1 MKPRPSSSVA
11 SFRLTATDRVTSC
24 ARAAAAARNTATKA
38 IARIRLSRIGT
49 PPEPALDRATVVP
62 VMTNRPSR
70 PTPHATQP
78 PATLQSAHE
87 NIIAA
92 RVKTKVW
99 LELGGEFF
107 VGDGGIHLL
116 GGILQ
121 HGSLAQTVREI
132 GWSYRH
138 AWGYLRRAERALPRR
153 TRRGPG
159 HGAHRDR
166 PPAARAAARI
176 AGSDRRR
183 PRPDRA
189 NPGRGGRPRAGRSA
203 RIPRPPGAR
212 RTKGQ
217 A

>member
-1 MKPRPSSSVA
+1 
-11 SFRLTATDRVTSC
+11 
-24 ARAAAAARNTATKA
+24 
-38 IARIRLSRIGT
+38 
-49 PPEPALDRATVVP
+49 
-62 VMTNRPSR
+62 MTNRPSR

-138 AWGYLRRAERALPRR
+138 AWGYLRRADLYQQAVSAEQIAALAGEAARLAPRELQAGLRQLPEMSRIVFICPRR
-153 TRRGPG
+153 
-159 HGAHRDR
+159 
-166 PPAARAAARI
+166 AA
-176 AGSDRRR
+176 
-183 PRPDRA
+183 
-189 NPGRGGRPRAGRSA
+189 
-203 RIPRPPGAR
+203 
-212 RTKGQ
+212 
-217 A
+217 

>member
-1 MKPRPSSSVA
+1 MKPRPSSSVT

-24 ARAAAAARNTATKA
+24 ARAPTAARSTTTRAT
-38 IARIRLSRIGT
+38 ARILANRIGT
-49 PPEPALDRATVVP
+49 PPEPPLDRATVVH

-92 RVKTKVW
+92 RVKTQVW

-121 HGSLAQTVREI
+121 HGSLAQDRREI
-132 GWSYRH
+132 GAAH
-138 AWGYLRRAERALPRR
+138 PAAGGPLRRAER
-153 TRRGPG
+153 
-159 HGAHRDR
+159 
-166 PPAARAAARI
+166 
-176 AGSDRRR
+176 
-183 PRPDRA
+183 
-189 NPGRGGRPRAGRSA
+189 
-203 RIPRPPGAR
+203 
-212 RTKGQ
+212 
-217 A
+217 

>member
-1 MKPRPSSSVA
+1 MP
-11 SFRLTATDRVTSC
+11 
-24 ARAAAAARNTATKA
+24 
-38 IARIRLSRIGT
+38 
-49 PPEPALDRATVVP
+49 
-62 VMTNRPSR
+62 NRPSR

-138 AWGYLRRAERALPRR
+138 AWGYLRRAECALQTPIVR
-153 TRRGPG
+153 
-159 HGAHRDR
+159 
-166 PPAARAAARI
+166 
-176 AGSDRRR
+176 
-183 PRPDRA
+183 
-189 NPGRGGRPRAGRSA
+189 NRAGRGTA
-203 RIPRPPGAR
+203 RGMELTETGHLLLQRLRALRDRIDDALGPTGPTAAEVAARGRDGRRVYRARPTPAGRKAARPRHA
-212 RTKGQ
+212 
-217 A
+217 